1 MSDFK
6 TVLVRDSVIGDI
18 TADIDYAVKSGAA
31 QTTYQKFP
39 STSSSNSAIIF
50 NVQVPSE
57 NVVIGRDVL
66 LTTGLNFTINSGSV
80 DASLNS
86 GAANPAYIPASA
98 IGTIPLQVGNT
109 DALQAFP
116 LNSLFTT
123 ATAQINNTTVSINT
137 QDVLPSLL
145 RMNDSRELYRYNSM
159 TPSLP
164 DQAYA
169 NFSDGVA
176 ASNNALAGYANA
188 SYDLDQLPRGSFP
201 LLVPYIKQSWTDASL
216 NSNVATATLTSGT
229 SNTYTTTWT
238 INGTAQAAPTAL
250 FVQSVKAAGAVFVYN
265 VQTVVTEPIFL
276 SPFIW
281 SNPEYNAQGLLG
293 INNMSFTFNIDST
306 CRRLWS
312 TANPYITSVVLGSP
326 SGLGTSGSSVGF
338 QTTYQLGSVPTQTA
352 PALLF
357 KFLSTQPS
365 DLVETKN
372 IVPYMDFPRYLTSA
386 SNSVS
391 VAAGATQTITSSN
404 LQINQ
409 IPDLFL
415 INVRIPMSQQT
426 VQNTSSFFT
435 INNISINLNN
445 QSGLLSSA
453 SKYDLWR
460 MSMKNGSSQSWE
472 EFNGSAL
479 KAYVSQPT
487 ASAKLVATT
496 GSLLVINPAYD
507 LSLPD
512 YISSGSL
519 GNYNFQFQCSVTNLY
534 DVSIQPEII
543 ITCVN
548 SGIFTTQQGV
558 SAAYT
563 GILTK
568 EMVLSAKSSQ
578 QASAMMS
585 EEVSRKVGGK
595 LDQHNAISIGRMM
608 KHHMKGRGYG
618 VSPPSSGGAH
628 KKSKLSAMC

>member
-1 MSDFK
+1 
-6 TVLVRDSVIGDI
+6 
-18 TADIDYAVKSGAA
+18 
-31 QTTYQKFP
+31 
-39 STSSSNSAIIF
+39 
-50 NVQVPSE
+50 
-57 NVVIGRDVL
+57 
-66 LTTGLNFTINSGSV
+66 
-80 DASLNS
+80 
-86 GAANPAYIPASA
+86 
-98 IGTIPLQVGNT
+98 
-109 DALQAFP
+109 
-116 LNSLFTT
+116 
-123 ATAQINNTTVSINT
+123 
-137 QDVLPSLL
+137 
-145 RMNDSRELYRYNSM
+145 
-159 TPSLP
+159 
-164 DQAYA
+164 
-169 NFSDGVA
+169 
-176 ASNNALAGYANA
+176 
-188 SYDLDQLPRGSFP
+188 
-201 LLVPYIKQSWTDASL
+201 
-216 NSNVATATLTSGT
+216 
-229 SNTYTTTWT
+229 
-238 INGTAQAAPTAL
+238 
-250 FVQSVKAAGAVFVYN
+250 
-265 VQTVVTEPIFL
+265 
-276 SPFIW
+276 
-281 SNPEYNAQGLLG
+281 
-293 INNMSFTFNIDST
+293 
-306 CRRLWS
+306 
-312 TANPYITSVVLGSP
+312 
-326 SGLGTSGSSVGF
+326 
-338 QTTYQLGSVPTQTA
+338 
-352 PALLF
+352 
-357 KFLSTQPS
+357 
-365 DLVETKN
+365 
-372 IVPYMDFPRYLTSA
+372 
-386 SNSVS
+386 VS